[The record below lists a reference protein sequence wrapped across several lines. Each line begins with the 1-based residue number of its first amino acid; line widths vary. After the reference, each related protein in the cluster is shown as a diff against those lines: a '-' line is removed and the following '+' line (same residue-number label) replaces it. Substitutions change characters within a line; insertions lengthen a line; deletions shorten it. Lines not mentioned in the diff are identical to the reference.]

1 MDPAGGPK
9 FSGAGVARA
18 MDRRLMGRSKDGGAS
33 PHGSEREAS
42 PSVVGAGSGARAQG
56 KRTPVRAQPVNT
68 EEKEASIAS
77 AETSAHADR
86 TDSPDRPDGLSAE
99 GSHPPDDEDG
109 DGDRT
114 SVPPPATL
122 PGELPPE
129 LVALPVVPE
138 GKSAEERQRDLELVR
153 RVQAGE
159 RPAFRE
165 LFDRHHKRA
174 FAVAF
179 GVLKHRQD
187 AMDVVQESFVKVHK
201 HIGSFQGT
209 SSFYTWLYRIVM
221 NLAIDQLRRRKTGRN
236 VEYDDAVLR
245 EGEAA
250 IHDAILPRMTDE
262 NPRKAVIRRELLARM
277 EAALAELPEYHRQVI
292 LLREVEGLSY
302 EEMAEALDVPKGTI
316 MSRLF
321 HARRKMQS
329 ALEGYVDG
337 DMDIEE

>member
-1 MDPAGGPK
+1 
-9 FSGAGVARA
+9 
-18 MDRRLMGRSKDGGAS
+18 MGRSKEGGAS
-33 PHGSEREAS
+33 LEPSPTPGGTESSARAS
-42 PSVVGAGSGARAQG
+42 KKPRQSAGSAAAPTDHPATPRAAGDEANGEQ
-56 KRTPVRAQPVNT
+56 VNT
-68 EEKEASIAS
+68 EEKEASIDS
-77 AETSAHADR
+77 AETAD
-86 TDSPDRPDGLSAE
+86 DASNPKPDAASDEGPEGAADGERP
-99 GSHPPDDEDG
+99 
-109 DGDRT
+109 
-114 SVPPPATL
+114 SVPPDAL
-122 PGELPPE
+122 AAVVLPPI
-129 LVALPVVPE
+129 PE
-138 GKSAEERQRDLELVR
+138 GPITEARSSEERQRDLELVR

-159 RPAFRE
+159 RAAFRE

-187 AMDVVQESFVKVHK
+187 AMDVVQEGFVKVHK

-245 EGEAA
+245 DGEAA
-250 IHDAILPRMTDE
+250 VDDSILPRMLDE